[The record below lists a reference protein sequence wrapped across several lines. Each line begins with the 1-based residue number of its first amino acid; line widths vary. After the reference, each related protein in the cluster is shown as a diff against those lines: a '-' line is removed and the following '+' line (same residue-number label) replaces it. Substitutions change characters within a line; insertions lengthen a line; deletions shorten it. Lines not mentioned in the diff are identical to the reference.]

1 MTADR
6 LRCAYYCAAET
17 IRRRQLTGQPVPT
30 WLRQHFAEIDA
41 ALRVSRSGH
50 GTDNAAAELEPVEL
64 ISAAQAAAIV
74 GRSKRQVQRLAA
86 DLGGRIVGGRWLFDR
101 TEVAEY
107 ARAANERT

>member
-6 LRCAYYCAAET
+6 LRCAYYCAADT

-30 WLRQHFAEIDA
+30 WLRQHFADLDA
-41 ALRVSRSGH
+41 AVRLSRSGH
-50 GTDNAAAELEPVEL
+50 ETDTTAAQSETVEL